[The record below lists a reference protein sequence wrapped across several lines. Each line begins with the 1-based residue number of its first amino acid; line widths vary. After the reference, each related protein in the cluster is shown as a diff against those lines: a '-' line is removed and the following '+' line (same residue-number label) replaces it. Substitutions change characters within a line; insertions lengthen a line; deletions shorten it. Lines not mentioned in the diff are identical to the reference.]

1 MSRLDAPPP
10 RKRHEIFAKV
20 YLTDRRG
27 EIRLPQSV
35 DKPGLEASPESMPPL
50 CKGRW
55 ADYNLKCNTAKKE
68 ERQHANYSVECSY
81 HTTSNTR

>member
-20 YLTDRRG
+20 YLTDRKG
-27 EIRLPQSV
+27 ELRSLQSV
-35 DKPGLEASPESMPPL
+35 DKTGLEASPKSKPPL

-55 ADYNLKCNTAKKE
+55 REAPEGLF
-68 ERQHANYSVECSY
+68 
-81 HTTSNTR
+81 